1 MIILLEYLKHKNLRY
16 QEVIN
21 VSMHKLFE
29 EVENEVKPLFFEL
42 YKISSLNH
50 EKVLNGFREL
60 NISENCFY
68 GSTGYGYGD
77 LSREKLDSLYA
88 KVFKGE
94 EAIVRTQFVSGTHA
108 IVKSIQGIVRPGD
121 EIISATG
128 TPYDTLRN
136 ALGIFSS
143 DSGLLKDWNVKY
155 KEIPLT
161 SDGQPDLE
169 NLKKA
174 FSIKTKL
181 ILIQRSRGYQNRPS
195 LNIQKIE
202 SIIKTVKEFNPN
214 IVCLVDNCY
223 GEFVESK
230 EPTEVGADLVVGSLI
245 KNPGG
250 SLAPAGGYVVGKKE
264 LVEKAASAL
273 TAPGLSSSI
282 GASLT
287 DPRLLF
293 QGFFMAPHVVTE
305 ALKGAVYTACLYS
318 KLGFEVSPRYDE
330 YRTDIVQA
338 IKFNNQNLLM
348 NFCRYLQEFSPIDS
362 IAVPEASWLP
372 GYKDKIIM
380 AGGTFIQGSSIE
392 LSADAPVKPPYW
404 VYLQG
409 GISYEYTKIII
420 NNTTKKL
427 LNSEL
432 KGDMN

>member
-1 MIILLEYLKHKNLRY
+1 M
-16 QEVIN
+16 Q
-21 VSMHKLFE
+21 KLFE
-29 EVENEVKPLFFEL
+29 EVENEITHLFL
-42 YKISSLNH
+42 KLNKISSFNH
-50 EKVLNGFREL
+50 EKVLNAFREL
-60 NISENCFY
+60 NISESCFY

-94 EAIVRTQFVSGTHA
+94 DAVVRTQFVSGTHA
-108 IVKSIQGIVRPGD
+108 IVKSIMGIVRPGE

-128 TPYDTLRN
+128 TPYDTLSN
-136 ALGIFSS
+136 ALGIYERNA
-143 DSGLLKDWNVKY
+143 GLLKDFNILY

-161 SDGQPDLE
+161 SEGLPDLE
-169 NLKKA
+169 NLKCA
-174 FSIKTKL
+174 LSSRTKL
-181 ILIQRSRGYQNRPS
+181 VLIQRSRGYQNRPS
-195 LNIQKIE
+195 LSIKKIE
-202 SIIKTVKEFNPN
+202 SIVKTVKDFNQN

-223 GEFVESK
+223 GEFVENK

-250 SLAPAGGYVVGKKE
+250 SLAPTGGYVVGKQE
-264 LVEKAASAL
+264 LIEKVASSL
-273 TAPGLSSSI
+273 TAPGLGSSI

-293 QGFFMAPHVVTE
+293 QGFFMAPLVVTE
-305 ALKGAVYTACLYS
+305 ALKGAIYTACLYE

-338 IKFNNQNLLM
+338 IKFNDQELLE
-348 NFCRYLQEFSPIDS
+348 NFCHYLQRFSPVDS
-362 IAVPEASWLP
+362 MAVPEASWLP
-372 GYKDKIIM
+372 GYRDKIIM

-404 VYLQG
+404 LYLQG

-420 NNTTKKL
+420 NKTTEKLFEKIKK
-427 LNSEL
+427 
-432 KGDMN
+432 

>member
-1 MIILLEYLKHKNLRY
+1 MFL
-16 QEVIN
+16 
-21 VSMHKLFE
+21 HKLFE
-29 EVENEVKPLFFEL
+29 EVENEVKPIFFEIE
-42 YKISSLNH
+42 KISSLNH
-50 EKVLNGFREL
+50 EKVLNAFREL
-60 NISENCFY
+60 DISESCFY

-77 LSREKLDSLYA
+77 YSREKLDSLYA
-88 KVFKGE
+88 EVFKGE
-94 EAIVRTQFVSGTHA
+94 EAIVRIQFVSGTHA
-108 IVKSIQGIVRPGD
+108 IVKSIQGVVRPGD

-128 TPYDTLRN
+128 TPYDTLKN
-136 ALGIFSS
+136 ALGISGS
-143 DSGLLKDWNVKY
+143 DSGLLNEWNLIY

-161 SDGQPDLE
+161 SEGLPDLE

-174 FSIKTKL
+174 FSPRTRL
-181 ILIQRSRGYQNRPS
+181 ILIQRSRGYQHRPS
-195 LNIQKIE
+195 LTIQQIGT
-202 SIIKTVKEFNPN
+202 IIKTVKEYNPN

-250 SLAPAGGYVVGKKE
+250 SLAPAGGYVVGKEE
-264 LVEKAASAL
+264 LVENVASAL
-273 TAPGLSSSI
+273 TAPGLGSDI

-293 QGFFMAPHVVTE
+293 QGLFMAPHVVTE
-305 ALKGAVYTACLYS
+305 ALKGAIYTACLYS
-318 KLGFEVSPRYDE
+318 KLGFEVSPKYNE

-338 IKFNNQNLLM
+338 IKLNDQNLLK
-348 NFCRYLQEFSPIDS
+348 NFCRYLQEFSPVDS

-432 KGDMN
+432 K